1 MEIMMFQSSK
11 SWGRVAAVAGVMLLS
26 ACGMENRQVVSS
38 PPPPPATAQ
47 ASAYQVVFDPGSYT
61 INLAGQ
67 RAIGDVATFVNGNN
81 KALVT
86 IVGRT
91 DATGSAEANVQLSK
105 ERALAVRDALV
116 ATGKIDPTHIDTTW
130 TGEELQDVG
139 TNNGVPESGNRVTDI
154 YIQ

>member
-1 MEIMMFQSSK
+1 MFQSSK
-11 SWGRVAAVAGVMLLS
+11 SWGCIAVVASVMFLS
-26 ACGMENRQVVSS
+26 ACGMDNQHLTSS

-105 ERALAVRDALV
+105 ERAMAVRDALV
-116 ATGKIDPTHIDTTW
+116 ATGKIDPTHIDSTW